1 MLNSSYDS
9 LMVIVYQVLAD
20 TASFMPRILAAL
32 LVLII
37 GSALAQALKKLVVR
51 LLEAIRVSSAV
62 KNTPIDHFMKNAE
75 LGTKLEEVLGSFF
88 YWLLMLVVLHTMV
101 SILGLASLSLIL
113 ERVLSYLPKV
123 ISSVIVL
130 FFGVLLA
137 GLVESLVKGSI
148 RSIDNRAGRMLGKVS
163 SYLVMTI
170 AVLAAVSELGI
181 ARDFILVLFI
191 GFITMLA
198 LGGGLALG
206 LGGKD
211 VVSKALESWYDKMKK
226 DLSKK

>member
-1 MLNSSYDS
+1 MLNFSYDS
-9 LMVIVYQVLAD
+9 LMLIVSQVFAD
-20 TASFMPRILAAL
+20 MAAFMPRVLAAL
-32 LVLII
+32 FVLII
-37 GSALAQALKKLVVR
+37 GGALAQALKKLVVR

-62 KNTPIDHFMKNAE
+62 RNTPIDHFMRNAE

-211 VVSKALESWYDKMKK
+211 VVSKALEAWYDKMKK
-226 DLSKK
+226 DLAKK